1 MSASAKSSHSQILKS
16 SSLIGGS
23 SLINILVGMIRVKFT
38 AVYLGTLGVGL
49 FGAYSTILGP
59 LAMLAG
65 MGINSSG
72 VRQIAEAAGKGDQ
85 EAVARSL
92 LTVRR
97 VSWVTGLLG
106 MVLLISLAYPLSVAT
121 FGNSSQVTALR
132 ILSATL
138 LLGSVAGGFGAII
151 QGTRRIRD
159 MALQGIIG
167 SLASLPISIPMMM
180 LWREN
185 ALVPMMLVSALFACF
200 TTWWFSR
207 RVQTVSVQMS
217 IRDTWNEAQPLLKLG
232 IVFMS
237 AGLMTAATAY
247 LQRVMIIRMLG
258 LEANGI
264 YASAWNLSNYYIG
277 FILGAMGADFYPRLT
292 AVNQNHSEVNRL
304 VNEQTEVGTLMALP
318 GIIATITLAPLIIQ
332 VFYTAAFLSAVDLL
346 RWQTLGLML
355 RLISWPMGFIML
367 AKGEK
372 GWFFWNELLANVVS
386 IGLLWLG
393 IHFFGLVGTGMAF
406 FALYVYQVGVIII
419 VSKRLTGFQ
428 WHGNSRKLLLITT
441 ILLLI
446 TSVIVYSVNTHTA
459 AVLGCILAASTA
471 CFSLKEITRL
481 TGRNPIEVFW
491 AKIKNMLPKAR

>member
-1 MSASAKSSHSQILKS
+1 MSASAKSSHAQILKS

-72 VRQIAEAAGKGDQ
+72 VRQIAEAAGNGDQ

-106 MVLLISLAYPLSVAT
+106 MVLLIILAYPLSVAT

-132 ILSATL
+132 ILSTTL
-138 LLGSVAGGFGAII
+138 LFGSVAGGFGAII

-180 LWREN
+180 LWREK
-185 ALVPMMLVSALFACF
+185 ALVPMMLVSALFACV

-207 RVQTVSVQMS
+207 KVQTVSIRMS
-217 IRDTWNEAQPLLKLG
+217 LRETWREAQPLLKLG
-232 IVFMS
+232 LVFMS
-237 AGLMTAATAY
+237 AGLMTAACAY

-304 VNEQTEVGTLMALP
+304 VNEQTEVGLLMALP
-318 GIIATITLAPLIIQ
+318 GIIATLTLAPLIIQ
-332 VFYTAAFLSAVDLL
+332 LFYTSAFLSAVDVL
-346 RWQTLGLML
+346 RWQILGLML
-355 RLISWPMGFIML
+355 RLISWPMGFILL

-386 IGLLWLG
+386 IGFLWGG
-393 IHFFGLVGTGMAF
+393 IHFFGLKGTGIAF
-406 FALYVYQVGVIII
+406 FALYAYQVVVILF
-419 VSKRLTGFQ
+419 VSKHLTGFS
-428 WHGNSRKLLLITT
+428 WHRNSKKLLLIAT

-446 TSVIVYSVNTHTA
+446 TSLIAYRVNTHNA
-459 AVLGCILAASTA
+459 AVLGCVISAITA
-471 CFSLKEITRL
+471 WYSLKEITRL
-481 TGRNPIEVFW
+481 TGRNPIEAFLG
-491 AKIKNMLPKAR
+491 KIRNMLPGR

>member
-1 MSASAKSSHSQILKS
+1 
-16 SSLIGGS
+16 
-23 SLINILVGMIRVKFT
+23 
-38 AVYLGTLGVGL
+38 
-49 FGAYSTILGP
+49 
-59 LAMLAG
+59 
-65 MGINSSG
+65 
-72 VRQIAEAAGKGDQ
+72 
-85 EAVARSL
+85 
-92 LTVRR
+92 
-97 VSWVTGLLG
+97 
-106 MVLLISLAYPLSVAT
+106 
-121 FGNSSQVTALR
+121 
-132 ILSATL
+132 
-138 LLGSVAGGFGAII
+138 
-151 QGTRRIRD
+151 
-159 MALQGIIG
+159 
-167 SLASLPISIPMMM
+167 MM

-207 RVQTVSVQMS
+207 RVHTVSVQMS
-217 IRDTWNEAQPLLKLG
+217 IRETWNEAQPLLKLG

-264 YASAWNLSNYYIG
+264 YASAWNLSNYYIS

-304 VNEQTEVGTLMALP
+304 VNEQTEVGALMALP

-332 VFYTAAFLSAVDLL
+332 VFYTTAFLSAVDVL

-355 RLISWPMGFIML
+355 RLVSWPMGFIML

-406 FALYVYQVGVIII
+406 FALYVYQVVVIII

-446 TSVIVYSVNTHTA
+446 TSVIVYSVNTHSA
-459 AVLGCILAASTA
+459 AVLGCIIATGTA
-471 CFSLKEITRL
+471 WFSLKEITRL
-481 TGRNPIEVFW
+481 TGRNPIHAFW
-491 AKIKNMLPKAR
+491 SKVKNTLPKVR